1 MAIMFQERAIDR
13 HFATFICTQTDGEC
27 SAIFR
32 LLLSLASAAVGNG
45 NICLNLSDY
54 ADQTLSLDGNEIVLP
69 DLDTLH
75 KLLRSKSTIGMPEE
89 HRPLVLDM
97 AGRLYLYRY
106 WRYERDLAVTLLQK
120 ASTAAGTFDETILQ
134 GSLSRLFPESTGE
147 KSNRQK
153 NAASIALHQQLCVI
167 SGGPGTGKT
176 STVVKIVALLLEH
189 YGVLKHR
196 VAMATPTGKAAAR
209 LKASL
214 NAFKPALDCS
224 DEVKL
229 AIPDDVVTIQ
239 RLLGTLSA
247 SSRFRHSAR
256 NPLPYDTVIVD
267 EASMVAL
274 PLMIALAS
282 ALKPTARLILLGD
295 RNQLA
300 SVEAGAVL
308 GDICSAGE
316 GSHLSPLNSSMVML
330 EKNYRFQAGS
340 GIAGISRAVNA
351 GLDGEALALLKSS
364 DQDGVFWQELPP
376 REDLQRVLVKKV
388 IEGYQSY
395 LKAASPSEALE
406 RFESF
411 RILSALRDGP
421 YGVSSL
427 NSSVETILAR
437 ASLIKPE
444 SRGYQGRPLL
454 VTVNDYSMRLFNGDT
469 GILFPDIESGGALK
483 AFFSAPDGGI
493 RSIPPERLP
502 IHETAYAMTVH
513 KSQGSEFDRV
523 LMLLPPVDTDILTRE
538 LIYTGLTRAKH
549 SVEIWA
555 SEGVFC
561 RAVRKKIERRSG
573 LKDALV
579 TPSLISTSPS

>member
-1 MAIMFQERAIDR
+1 MAIMFQERLIDQ
-13 HFATFICTQTDGEC
+13 HFAAFISSQTAGE
-27 SAIFR
+27 SSDLFR
-32 LLLSLASAAVGNG
+32 LILSLASSAVGNG
-45 NICLNLSDY
+45 NICLNLSDC
-54 ADQTLSLDGNEIVLP
+54 AAQTLSVHGKEMVMP
-69 DLDTLH
+69 DLDTLQAV
-75 KLLRSKSTIGMPEE
+75 LRGKSTIGLPEE
-89 HRPLVLDM
+89 HRPLVLDT

-106 WRYERDLAVTLLQK
+106 WRYERDLARILLQK
-120 ASTAAGTFDETILQ
+120 ASTAAGTFDETILE
-134 GSLSRLFPESTGE
+134 GSLARLFPESAGKT
-147 KSNRQK
+147 SDRQK
-153 NAASIALHQQLCVI
+153 DAASIALHKQLCVI

-176 STVVKIVALLLEH
+176 STVVRIVALLLEQ
-189 YGVLKHR
+189 YGVTKHR
-196 VAMATPTGKAAAR
+196 IAMATPTGKAAAR
-209 LKASL
+209 LKASV
-214 NAFKPALDCS
+214 NAIKPALDCS

-239 RLLGTLSA
+239 RLLGTVSG

-256 NPLPYDTVIVD
+256 HPLPYDTVIVD
-267 EASMVAL
+267 EASMIAL

-316 GSHLSPLNSSMVML
+316 GNHASQLSGSMVTL

-340 GIAGISRAVNA
+340 AIAEISRAVNA
-351 GLDGEALALLKSS
+351 GLDKDALALLKSS
-364 DQDGVFWQELPP
+364 AANGISWQELPAQDEL
-376 REDLQRVLVKKV
+376 RRFLVKKV
-388 IEGYQSY
+388 VEGYQSY
-395 LKAASPSEALE
+395 LEAQSPSEALE

-421 YGVSSL
+421 YGVSNL
-427 NSSVETILAR
+427 NSSVETILGR
-437 ASLIKPE
+437 EGLIKLE
-444 SRGYQGRPLL
+444 RRGYRGRPIL

-469 GILFPDIESGGALK
+469 GILFPDPESGGALK
-483 AFFSAPDGGI
+483 AFFPAPDGGI

-523 LMLLPPVDTDILTRE
+523 LMLLPPVDTDIITRE
-538 LIYTGLTRAKH
+538 LIYTGLTRAKQ
-549 SVEIWA
+549 SVELWA

-561 RAVRKKIERRSG
+561 RAVRKKIERHSG
-573 LKDALV
+573 LRDALG
-579 TPSLISTSPS
+579 TRHP